1 MTTKVNGATPAEL
14 FAEAIKG
21 TVEEAV
27 TPVLEEMAEMEVRFN
42 GRLDGLQSQINDASE
57 GLQSQI
63 NGLQGQ
69 IHGLQGQVTGLQ
81 GQVNGVARDVES
93 LKRGGLPKQHQPPA

>member
-1 MTTKVNGATPAEL
+1 MTTKFNGATPAEL

-69 IHGLQGQVTGLQ
+69 VTGLQ

-93 LKRGGLPKQHQPPA
+93 LKRGGLPRQHQPPA

>member
-27 TPVLEEMAEMEVRFN
+27 TPVLDEMAEMEVRFN
-42 GRLDGLQSQINDASE
+42 GRLDGLQS
-57 GLQSQI
+57 
-63 NGLQGQ
+63 
-69 IHGLQGQVTGLQ
+69 
-81 GQVNGVARDVES
+81 
-93 LKRGGLPKQHQPPA
+93 